1 MEIVMR
7 FINNNSPS
15 NISFTPYLICVKVCT
30 LYSTVETDQQ
40 NVKFKF
46 SLSFIIRN
54 IEQLN
59 IEQR

>member
-1 MEIVMR
+1 MGIVMR

-15 NISFTPYLICVKVCT
+15 NFRFTPYRICVKVCT
-30 LYSTVETDQQ
+30 LYSTVETDEQ

-46 SLSFIIRN
+46 SLNFIIRN